1 MSARDAAVL
10 VFVWVA
16 VQAGLAATV
25 MLQFTVVTMLSDE
38 ATLPER
44 VFGLV
49 PIGFLVWVAFRLIRD
64 RSRFAHAVFPD
75 TVTGEPAATRRDLG
89 VLGVAFI
96 GLYVIVVAA
105 PEFLTWVFEL
115 PAILQGGGGDDTGLS
130 GAARFFSAVID
141 ALAGV
146 LLLVHREA
154 IAAKLFSDSVPE
166 ETDAV

>member
-10 VFVWVA
+10 
-16 VQAGLAATV
+16 
-25 MLQFTVVTMLSDE
+25 
-38 ATLPER
+38 
-44 VFGLV
+44 
-49 PIGFLVWVAFRLIRD
+49 AFRLIRD

-75 TVTGEPAATRRDLG
+75 TATGEPAATRRDLG
-89 VLGVAFI
+89 VLGVTFI
-96 GLYVIVVAA
+96 GLYVVVIAA
-105 PEFLTWVFEL
+105 PEFLTWIFEL
-115 PAILQGGGGDDTGLS
+115 PALLQGSDREELGTS

-146 LLLVHREA
+146 LLVVHREA